1 MSICFVCLD
10 RAFFFSDSEVVWRV
24 FFFFFFVPHPG
35 HHHPHLSQCLLHSLP
50 RGFQTLFRA
59 GPVFSQVP
67 SSPLRLF
74 SLRKVCPGSWIS
86 NMISSEK
93 IFDMDL
99 GGGLEKVWHR
109 ACETVYEP
117 YSVPLLQWCSV
128 PVEMVQS
135 PLEML

>member
-1 MSICFVCLD
+1 MAGLFLFLFLFPTPATTTRIFPSAFSTVFPEAFRHCLGLGQSSV
-10 RAFFFSDSEVVWRV
+10 RF
-24 FFFFFFVPHPG
+24 P
-35 HHHPHLSQCLLHSLP
+35 LP
-50 RGFQTLFRA
+50 
-59 GPVFSQVP
+59 P
-67 SSPLRLF
+67 RLF

-93 IFDMDL
+93 NFDMDL
-99 GGGLEKVWHR
+99 GGGLEKVWHH